1 MSWGTEAQ
9 LRAMLRNREAWIK
22 DEPRPRRPPGQR
34 GLAAD
39 LLPKLQRLARA
50 HGWKGMDTYNAL
62 GPDSG
67 LQCILVREVVI
78 FADIKDEGEPLTDM
92 QQHWQQ
98 DLQAAGQEVYT
109 WTMADWETI
118 QARLSRAR
126 R

>member
-1 MSWGTEAQ
+1 MSISHKQ
-9 LRAMLRNREAWIK
+9 LRAMMAQGGARIK
-22 DEPRPRRPPGQR
+22 DEPQRHTPPRPRT
-34 GLAAD
+34 LAAD
-39 LLPKLQRLARA
+39 LLPKLRKLARA

-78 FADIKDEGEPLTDM
+78 FADIKDEGEPLTVL
-92 QQHWQQ
+92 QHNWQQ
-98 DLQAAGQEVYT
+98 VLQAAGQEVYT

-126 R
+126 P